1 MRAGGNPNFFS
12 VYCFL
17 FLSFDFRAPKNYI
30 QNMPDNT
37 QTQPAPPQPSAPE
50 DEINLLEI
58 AYVFVKYKL
67 VIALCTI
74 IGLVAGYLAARALGP
89 SYYSN
94 ATIMAKESDKQM
106 PNLGALGALGGLAAA
121 QLNLAGNPGLEKIEV
136 HLDSRQFKAEL
147 IEQYG
152 LLDDIYKYG
161 APRIYKKHYDT
172 LNGRWTEDSAFHK
185 PEPLKTAEFF
195 GKKFFQRE
203 IDTKRGLLTISVKSR
218 DSLFT
223 SKVIGGCL
231 EHLNRY
237 IQTSVQKDAKDNVDF
252 LEKQLITIADPLL
265 REKLQGMIALE
276 IEKAMIISKEAFKV
290 IDKPLCVK
298 RYRERLTYP
307 LIAAAGMFMLSG
319 AAVLFLYYIFGL
331 GNVTGES
338 KKWVELI
345 RKEIFKIV

>member
-1 MRAGGNPNFFS
+1 
-12 VYCFL
+12 
-17 FLSFDFRAPKNYI
+17 
-30 QNMPDNT
+30 MPDNNA
-37 QTQPAPPQPSAPE
+37 QTQAPRISAPE
-50 DEINLLEI
+50 DEVNLLEI
-58 AYVFVKYKL
+58 VYVLIKYKL
-67 VIALCTI
+67 VIALCTLA
-74 IGLVAGYLAARALGP
+74 GLTAGYFTARAVGP
-89 SYYSN
+89 SYSSN
-94 ATIMAKESDKQM
+94 ATLMAKETDKQM

-121 QLNLAGNPGLEKIEV
+121 QLNLAGNPGLEKIEI
-136 HLDSRQFKAEL
+136 HLDSRRFKAEL
-147 IEQYG
+147 IERYG

-172 LNGRWTEDSAFHK
+172 LNGVWKEDSAFRK
-185 PEPLKTAEFF
+185 PEPIATAAFF
-195 GKKFFQRE
+195 SKKFFKRE

-223 SKVIGGCL
+223 SKVIDGCL

-298 RYRERLTYP
+298 VYKERLMYP
-307 LIAAAGMFMLSG
+307 LAGAAGMFMLSV
-319 AAVLFLYYIFGL
+319 AAVMFLYYVFGL
-331 GNVTGES
+331 GNVSGES
-338 KKWVELI
+338 ERWVRLI
-345 RKEIFKIV
+345 RREVFRIV

>member
-1 MRAGGNPNFFS
+1 
-12 VYCFL
+12 
-17 FLSFDFRAPKNYI
+17 
-30 QNMPDNT
+30 MPDNAHT
-37 QTQPAPPQPSAPE
+37 QTPPPQSAPE

-67 VIALCTI
+67 VIILCTVA
-74 IGLVAGYLAARALGP
+74 GLVAGYFTARAIGP
-89 SYYSN
+89 SYSSN
-94 ATIMAKESDKQM
+94 ATVMAKETEKQM

-121 QLNLAGNPGLEKIEV
+121 QLNLAGNPGLEKIEI

-147 IEQYG
+147 IERYG

-161 APRIYKKHYDT
+161 APRVYKKHYDT
-172 LNGRWTEDSAFHK
+172 LKGVWMEDTAFRK
-185 PEPLKTAEFF
+185 PEPITTAEFF

-223 SKVIGGCL
+223 AKVIDGCL

-252 LEKQLITIADPLL
+252 LEKQLVTIADPLL

-298 RYRERLTYP
+298 IYKERLLYP
-307 LIAAAGMFMLSG
+307 LAGAAGMFAVSG
-319 AAVLFLYYIFGL
+319 AAVMFLYYVFGL
-331 GNVTGES
+331 GNVNGES
-338 KKWVELI
+338 KRWVELI
-345 RKEIFKIV
+345 RRELFKIV